1 MARYFRGARKFVR
14 KAAKSA
20 GRAIRKRYVSPKG
33 GLKLARIAKDVAM
46 VKSMVNAEKE
56 IYTALSLTAQNVDAT
71 TPYFQPILNVAEGTA
86 HGQRDGES
94 IKLHGFR
101 WNSRF
106 TQQNSVT
113 NPLYVKMWL
122 VKYIGPRGSTP
133 AVNTFLKP
141 DFDGNFTTMSERNE
155 DHYASYRVIS
165 TSGMRKIPCDSVTG
179 QSQFVLSKLYGKF
192 TKGAHQRYGGS
203 AAINLLTDQM
213 YVLIVTS
220 GGDTATSTGAR
231 IDSQLLIS
239 FYDN

>member
-1 MARYFRGARKFVR
+1 MARYFRGARKTLR

-20 GRAIRKRYVSPKG
+20 GRAIRKRYVSSKG
-33 GLKLARIAKDVAM
+33 GLKLARIAKDVAI

-56 IYTALSLTAQNVDAT
+56 IYTALSLTSQNVDLS
-71 TPYFQPILNVAEGTA
+71 TPYFEPITNVAEGTA

-94 IKLHGFR
+94 VKLHGFR
-101 WNSRF
+101 WNTRF
-106 TQQNSVT
+106 SQQNSVV

-133 AVNTFLKP
+133 AVSTFLKP
-141 DFDGNFTTMSERNE
+141 DFDGNYSTMSERNE
-155 DHYASYRVIS
+155 DHYRSYKVIA
-165 TSGMRKIPCDSVTG
+165 TSGLRKIPGDGVTG

-192 TKGAHQRYGGS
+192 TYGAHQRYSGS
-203 AAINLLTDQM
+203 AATTLLTDQM

-220 GGDTATSTGAR
+220 SGNTATSTGAKV
-231 IDSQLLIS
+231 DSQMLIS